1 MKNKR
6 GEGYV
11 PVCVLLI
18 IVCMI
23 LSVFVTFASAV
34 NVVKMTERNS
44 RVVLDN
50 LVMRGAIDTYQ
61 SIKKGNDENALI
73 DSQEY
78 IDELCEFCTF
88 EKAAHFLYH
97 KDANGKAEFR
107 ITYPQVGYSVTK
119 KLKIYA
125 SYTVYIPVYF
135 CGIQVSTAEIPITV
149 ESKYTEKF

>member
-11 PVCVLLI
+11 SVCVLLI

-61 SIKKGNDENALI
+61 SIKKGNDENAI
-73 DSQEY
+73 IESQEY

-97 KDANGKAEFR
+97 KDANGKDEFR

-119 KLKIYA
+119 KLKYYV
-125 SYTVYIPVYF
+125 SYTVYVPVYF
-135 CGIQVSTAEIPITV
+135 CGIQVSTATIPITV

>member
-11 PVCVLLI
+11 SVCVLLI

-44 RVVLDN
+44 RVVLGN

-61 SIKKGNDENALI
+61 SIKKGNDENAI
-73 DSQEY
+73 IESQEY
-78 IDELCEFCTF
+78 IDEFCEFCTF

-97 KDANGKAEFR
+97 KDANGKDEFR

-119 KLKIYA
+119 KLKYYV
-125 SYTVYIPVYF
+125 SYTVYVPVYF
-135 CGIQVSTAEIPITV
+135 CGIQVSTATIPITV

>member
-61 SIKKGNDENALI
+61 SIKKGNDENAI
-73 DSQEY
+73 IESQEY

-97 KDANGKAEFR
+97 KDANGKDEFR

-119 KLKIYA
+119 KLKYYV
-125 SYTVYIPVYF
+125 SYTVYVPVYF
-135 CGIQVSTAEIPITV
+135 CGIQVSTATIPITV

>member
-11 PVCVLLI
+11 SVCVLLI

-61 SIKKGNDENALI
+61 SIKKGNDENAI
-73 DSQEY
+73 IESQDY

-97 KDANGKAEFR
+97 KDANGKDEFR

-119 KLKIYA
+119 KLKYYV
-125 SYTVYIPVYF
+125 SYTVYVPVYF
-135 CGIQVSTAEIPITV
+135 CGIQVSTATIPITV

>member
-11 PVCVLLI
+11 SVCVLLI

-88 EKAAHFLYH
+88 EKAALFLYH

-125 SYTVYIPVYF
+125 SYTVYVPVYF

>member
-11 PVCVLLI
+11 SVCVLLI

-61 SIKKGNDENALI
+61 SIKKGNDENAVI
-73 DSQEY
+73 ESQEY

-97 KDANGKAEFR
+97 KDANGKDEFR

-119 KLKIYA
+119 KLKYYV
-125 SYTVYIPVYF
+125 SYTVYVPVYF
-135 CGIQVSTAEIPITV
+135 CGIQVSTATIPITV

>member
-11 PVCVLLI
+11 SVCVLLI

-61 SIKKGNDENALI
+61 SIKKGNDENAI
-73 DSQEY
+73 IESQEY

-97 KDANGKAEFR
+97 KDANGKDEFR

-119 KLKIYA
+119 KLKYYV
-125 SYTVYIPVYF
+125 SYTVYVPVYF

>member
-11 PVCVLLI
+11 SVCVLLI

-61 SIKKGNDENALI
+61 SIKKGNDENAI
-73 DSQEY
+73 IESQEY

-97 KDANGKAEFR
+97 KDANGKDEFR

-119 KLKIYA
+119 KLKYYV
-125 SYTVYIPVYF
+125 SYTVYVPVYF

-149 ESKYTEKF
+149 ESKYTKKF

>member
-11 PVCVLLI
+11 SVCVLLI

-149 ESKYTEKF
+149 ESKYTKKF

>member
-11 PVCVLLI
+11 SVCVLLI

-97 KDANGKAEFR
+97 KDANGKDEFR
-107 ITYPQVGYSVTK
+107 ITSPQVGYSVTK
-119 KLKIYA
+119 KLKYYV
-125 SYTVYIPVYF
+125 SYTVYVPVYF
-135 CGIQVSTAEIPITV
+135 CGIQVSTATIPITV

>member
-11 PVCVLLI
+11 SVCVLLI

-97 KDANGKAEFR
+97 KDANGKDEFR

-119 KLKIYA
+119 KLKYYV
-125 SYTVYIPVYF
+125 SYTVYVPVYF
-135 CGIQVSTAEIPITV
+135 CGIKVNTAEIPITV

>member
-11 PVCVLLI
+11 SVCVLLI

-50 LVMRGAIDTYQ
+50 LVMRGAIDVYD
-61 SIKKGNDENALI
+61 SIKRGNDENAII

-88 EKAAHFLYH
+88 DKAALFLYH
-97 KDANGKAEFR
+97 KDANGKDEFR
-107 ITYPQVGYSVTK
+107 ITYPQVGYSVAK
-119 KLKIYA
+119 KLKIYV
-125 SYTVYIPVYF
+125 SYTVYVPVYF
-135 CGIQVSTAEIPITV
+135 CGIQVSTATIPITV

>member
-11 PVCVLLI
+11 SVCVLLI

-61 SIKKGNDENALI
+61 SIKKGNDENAI
-73 DSQEY
+73 IESQEY

-88 EKAAHFLYH
+88 ARSGSFLYAY
-97 KDANGKAEFR
+97 DDNGQRMFC
-107 ITYPQVGYSVTK
+107 ISVPSVGYTTTK
-119 KLKIYA
+119 KLKVYA
-125 SYTVYIPVYF
+125 SYTVYVPVYF
-135 CGIQVSTAEIPITV
+135 CGIKVNTAEIPITV

>member
-11 PVCVLLI
+11 SVCVLLI

-61 SIKKGNDENALI
+61 SIKKGNDENAI
-73 DSQEY
+73 IESQEY

-135 CGIQVSTAEIPITV
+135 CGIQVSTATIPITV